1 MAKSRVVTLNLTIIN
16 EKERNARINA
26 IYDILVGSISPRE
39 IESVLEQT
47 GLLDDVH
54 AIIYCE
60 KEGSD
65 IINRIRKAGRVV
77 ISKEGK

>member
-1 MAKSRVVTLNLTIIN
+1 MKTGKYTLDLTVIN

-26 IYDILVGSISPRE
+26 IYEILEGYISLE
-39 IESVLEQT
+39 KIESVLEHT

-54 AIIYCE
+54 MIVFCE